1 MNMKQMIKL
10 TFVMALT
17 CLAAAAQAKNSLQGA
32 WRVTEQ
38 TPAGQN
44 AQTNRNPQPGLLI
57 FTGKYYSS
65 MSVNS
70 AQPRPDVPADQA
82 QITPAQALATYGP
95 FTANSGTYEVS
106 GNTLTTHPLVAKN
119 PAAMRGPLT
128 YSFKVDGN
136 TLTLTTTSG
145 ANQGAV
151 RKLTRVE

>member
-1 MNMKQMIKL
+1 MDMKQMIKL
-10 TFVMALT
+10 SFVMALT

-32 WRVTEQ
+32 WRITEQ

-44 AQTNRNPQPGLLI
+44 AQTNHNPQPGLLI

-70 AQPRPDVPADQA
+70 TQPRPEVAADQA
-82 QITPAQALATYGP
+82 KITPAQALATYGP

-119 PAAMRGPLT
+119 PAVMGGTLT
-128 YSFKVDGN
+128 FSFKVEGN
-136 TLTLTTTSG
+136 TLTLTSTSG
-145 ANQGAV
+145 ANQGSV